1 MTQSTISAPRVI
13 FAPMPWRA
21 KVPEVLALFWVV
33 KVLTTAMGESTSDFL
48 VHTIS
53 PYLAVM
59 IGAVVFAVSLVVQLR
74 RDRYRAWAY
83 WFAVAMVS
91 VFGTM
96 CADVLH
102 VGFGIPYVVSS
113 SFFAICLTV
122 VLVVWY
128 RVEGTL
134 SIHSIVTP
142 RREVFYW
149 LTVVTTFALG
159 TAVGDMTA
167 TTLGLGYLASGVLFS
182 ALIAVPFVAWR
193 WFGMNAIFAFWFA
206 YILTRPV
213 GASFADYLALPPWR
227 GGRGLGTALVSGV
240 LTVIIVGLVAH
251 LARTKNDIQQ
261 ESDVVAA

>member
-1 MTQSTISAPRVI
+1 MTQPATSAPRVL

-33 KVLTTAMGESTSDFL
+33 KVLTTAMGEATSDFL

-74 RDRYRAWAY
+74 RDRYMAWAY

-113 SFFAICLTV
+113 SFFAVALAAIF
-122 VLVVWY
+122 VVWY
-128 RVEGTL
+128 RTEGTL

-142 RREVFYW
+142 RREIFYW

-167 TTLGLGYLASGVLFS
+167 TTLGLGYFASGVLFTM
-182 ALIAVPFVAWR
+182 LIAVPYVAWR
-193 WFGMNAIFAFWFA
+193 WFGMNAILAFWFA

-213 GASFADYLALPPWR
+213 GASFADWLALPPWR
-227 GGRGLGTALVSGV
+227 GGRGFGTALVSGI
-240 LTVIIVGLVAH
+240 LTVIIACLVAY
-251 LARTKNDIQQ
+251 LARTKRDIQH